1 MALSGD
7 VDIEV
12 AGGPAVS
19 WSAVSDVPWLTVTPS
34 GVTGSALSYS
44 IDPAFLSTAENFAE
58 HVASVTV
65 TAPGTVLTPVSFA
78 VRVQRR
84 LAEVT
89 GVGAHIQAAGQ
100 PTTLVVSG
108 RGFAAIANPAA
119 RLVATGA
126 SPTSVQ
132 RVSDIKLLVSFASL
146 SPGEHVVRVNNA
158 LGLPPR
164 RAVLLP

>member
-1 MALSGD
+1 MQVFFSLTVGPGLVRPADVERTIDSETLSSALSGD

-65 TAPGTVLTPVSFA
+65 TAPGTVAHAGLI
-78 VRVQRR
+78 RR
-84 LAEVT
+84 SRST
-89 GVGAHIQAAGQ
+89 QA
-100 PTTLVVSG
+100 
-108 RGFAAIANPAA
+108 R
-119 RLVATGA
+119 
-126 SPTSVQ
+126 
-132 RVSDIKLLVSFASL
+132 
-146 SPGEHVVRVNNA
+146 
-158 LGLPPR
+158 
-164 RAVLLP
+164 